1 MIGLGIGI
9 ITFLLIGIFL
19 CLLCEYR
26 IRQIIKDHDRYYKV
40 IETFKQHQ
48 Q

>member
-1 MIGLGIGI
+1 MYFMLG
-9 ITFLLIGIFL
+9 FLLIGIFL

-26 IRQIIKDHDRYYKV
+26 IRQIIKNQDRYYKV